1 MPAAPPQVTLA
12 LGVSKFDVEIEP
24 LFQSIQDEPALGAAA
39 AAQWQV
45 IKAAPDGDEVN
56 AWDMC
61 HELTAGGLGVAGVG
75 GVEFAEPDL
84 EQRWI
89 YGSELEQGLAA
100 VRSCDQPE
108 PANAKLPTGDGV
120 YWFRDDAHSQLQLAR
135 DEVGQPANRV
145 CIAHFDTGYD
155 PTHITKPQF
164 LRTDLQRNFEDGNP
178 NDATDHSDGILNNLG
193 HGTATIALLAGAA
206 IDGAP
211 LGGAA
216 FLDVI
221 PVRVA
226 NSVVLFQNS
235 SIAKAFDYVH
245 GLAKKPNSP
254 VHVITM
260 SMGGLASQAW
270 ADAVNALYELGV
282 FIVTAAGNNFGNF
295 PTHNIVYPARFKRV
309 VAACGVMADGKPY
322 ADLSLKTM
330 AGNYGPDSKMS
341 TALSGY
347 SPNTPWARIGCSQ
360 LVDRNGQGTSS
371 ATPQVASAAALW
383 IQKFK
388 SEWEAYSQG
397 WMRVEAVRKALGDS
411 AKLDSSSLKARLGRG
426 VIRAKAALAQSPAT

>member
-1 MPAAPPQVTLA
+1 MKTITRQPQLLVKMPPAAPQKVS
-12 LGVSKFDVEIEP
+12 LGMGVAKFEVAIEP
-24 LFQSIQDEPALGAAA
+24 LFQSIADEPQLA
-39 AAQWQV
+39 AAQPSQWHV
-45 IKAAPDGDEVN
+45 LKAAADGVEVN

-61 HELTAGGLGVAGVG
+61 HELTTGGMGVTGLS

-84 EQRWI
+84 EQRWT
-89 YGSELEQGLAA
+89 YGTESQQMLAA
-100 VRSCDQPE
+100 TRSCDQPE
-108 PANAKLPTGDGV
+108 PPNTKLPVGDGV
-120 YWFRDDAHSQLQLAR
+120 YWFRDQVHSQLQLAR
-135 DEVGQPANRV
+135 EEVGQPANRV

-155 PTHITKPQF
+155 PSHITKPQF
-164 LRTDLQRNFEDGNP
+164 LRADLQKNFEDGNP
-178 NDATDHSDGILNNLG
+178 NDATDQSDGALNNLG
-193 HGTATIALLAGAA
+193 HGTATIALLAGST

-245 GLAKKPNSP
+245 SLIKKSNTP

-270 ADAVNALYELGV
+270 ADAVNALYEAGV

-309 VAACGVMADGKPY
+309 ISACGVMADGKPY
-322 ADLSLKTM
+322 ADLPLRIM
-330 AGNYGPDSKMS
+330 AGNYGPDSKMDTS
-341 TALSGY
+341 LSAY
-347 SPNTPWARIGCSQ
+347 SPNTPWARIGCSNT
-360 LVDRNGQGTSS
+360 VDRNGQGTSS

-388 SEWEAYSQG
+388 PQWEAY
-397 WMRVEAVRKALGDS
+397 
-411 AKLDSSSLKARLGRG
+411 
-426 VIRAKAALAQSPAT
+426 P